1 MPSDETLSGWISE
14 WQSEYCPG
22 ANISI
27 RYGDLGDQFGNT
39 HSEIHGQLK
48 TSEITINNIF
58 ETSPLTSKIVAW
70 HEFAHAWDYYDTAY
84 MGHDNSW
91 MARWF
96 RKPLM
101 TIPGYFLVLANA
113 IYRFVKED
121 IENRMEKEE

>member
-1 MPSDETLSGWISE
+1 MNNIDLRRWVDEWKSE
-14 WQSEYCPG
+14 FCPG

-27 RYGDLGDQFGNT
+27 RYGDLGDQFGRT
-39 HSEIHGQLK
+39 HSEIHGQVK
-48 TSEITINNIF
+48 MSEITINNIF
-58 ETSPLTSKIVAW
+58 RTSPLTSKIVAW
-70 HEFAHAWDYYDTAY
+70 HEFAHAWDFYDTAY

-101 TIPGYFLVLANA
+101 TIPGYLLVLANA

-121 IENRMEKEE
+121 IENRTKKE

>member
-1 MPSDETLSGWISE
+1 MNNRILQKWIDGWK
-14 WQSEYCPG
+14 SEYCPG

-27 RYGDLGDQFGNT
+27 RYGDLGDRFGNT
-39 HSEIHGQLK
+39 HSEIHGQVK

-58 ETSPLTSKIVAW
+58 QTSPLTSKIVAW

-91 MARWF
+91 MVRWF
-96 RKPLM
+96 RKPVM

-113 IYRFVKED
+113 IFRFVKED
-121 IENRMEKEE
+121 VEKRMDKE

>member
-1 MPSDETLSGWISE
+1 MNNRILQKWIDGWK
-14 WQSEYCPG
+14 SEYCPG

-27 RYGDLGDQFGNT
+27 RYGDLGDQFGRT
-39 HSEIHGQLK
+39 HSEIHGQVK

-58 ETSPLTSKIVAW
+58 QTSPLTSKIVAW

-96 RKPLM
+96 RKPVM

-121 IENRMEKEE
+121 IENRMKKE

>member
-1 MPSDETLSGWISE
+1 MRSE
-14 WQSEYCPG
+14 WRSIVS
-22 ANISI
+22 NIS
-27 RYGDLGDQFGNT
+27 LP
-39 HSEIHGQLK
+39 
-48 TSEITINNIF
+48 
-58 ETSPLTSKIVAW
+58 PLTSKIVAW

-96 RKPLM
+96 RKPMM

-121 IENRMEKEE
+121 IENRMEKE

>member
-1 MPSDETLSGWISE
+1 MLTDETLSLWISG
-14 WQSEYCPG
+14 WKSEYCPG
-22 ANISI
+22 ANITI
-27 RYGDLGDQFGNT
+27 RYGDLGDQFGKT
-39 HSEIHGQLK
+39 YSVTHGQVK

-101 TIPGYFLVLANA
+101 TFPGYFIILANG

-121 IENRMEKEE
+121 IQNRMEKE

>member
-1 MPSDETLSGWISE
+1 MNNKILQKWIDGWRSE
-14 WQSEYCPG
+14 FCPG
-22 ANISI
+22 ANITI
-27 RYGDLGDQFGNT
+27 CYGDLGDQFGRT
-39 HSEIHGQLK
+39 HSEIHGQVK

-58 ETSPLTSKIVAW
+58 QTSPLTSKIVAW
-70 HEFAHAWDYYDTAY
+70 HEFAHAWDFYDTAY

-101 TIPGYFLVLANA
+101 TIPGYFLVLMNA

-121 IENRMEKEE
+121 IEHRMEKEE

>member
-1 MPSDETLSGWISE
+1 MPTDVTLSVWICE
-14 WQSEYCPG
+14 WKSEYCPG
-22 ANISI
+22 AIISI
-27 RYGDLGDQFGNT
+27 RYGDLGDQFGKT
-39 HSEIHGQLK
+39 HSETHGHVK

-91 MARWF
+91 MARWL
-96 RKPLM
+96 RKPVM

-121 IENRMEKEE
+121 IENRTKKE

>member
-1 MPSDETLSGWISE
+1 MNNRILQKWIDGWK
-14 WQSEYCPG
+14 SEYCPG

-27 RYGDLGDQFGNT
+27 RYGDLGDQFGRT
-39 HSEIHGQLK
+39 HSEIHGRVK

-58 ETSPLTSKIVAW
+58 QTSPLTSKIVAW

-96 RKPLM
+96 RKPVM

-121 IENRMEKEE
+121 IENRMKKE

>member
-1 MPSDETLSGWISE
+1 MNNRILQKWIDGWK
-14 WQSEYCPG
+14 SEYCPG

-27 RYGDLGDQFGNT
+27 RYGDLGDQFGRT
-39 HSEIHGQLK
+39 HSEIHGQVK

-58 ETSPLTSKIVAW
+58 QTSPLTSKIVAW

-91 MARWF
+91 MVRWF
-96 RKPLM
+96 RKPVM

-121 IENRMEKEE
+121 IENRMKKE

>member
-1 MPSDETLSGWISE
+1 MLDHWISE
-14 WQSEYCPG
+14 WKSEYCPG

-27 RYGDLGDQFGNT
+27 LYGDLGDQFGRT
-39 HSEIHGQLK
+39 HSEIHGQVK
-48 TSEITINNIF
+48 TSEIIINNIF
-58 ETSPLTSKIVAW
+58 QTSPLTSKIVAW
-70 HEFAHAWDYYDTAY
+70 HEFAHAWDFYDTAY

-121 IENRMEKEE
+121 IEHRMEKE

>member
-1 MPSDETLSGWISE
+1 MPSDETLSAWIRE
-14 WQSEYCPG
+14 WKSEYCPG

-39 HSEIHGQLK
+39 HSEIHGQVK
-48 TSEITINNIF
+48 TSEITVNNIF

-96 RKPLM
+96 RKPMM

-113 IYRFVKED
+113 IYRFVRED
-121 IENRMEKEE
+121 IENRTKKK